1 MRRPELRSEDTHTR
15 IVIDSKPPRAKAMGG
30 HIEGQTMALA
40 LHFDPYAGISAAAA
54 LGALLDVGLD
64 ADALRAGL
72 ASLALPPWTLTTE
85 RATAGVT
92 GTRATIAV
100 TGAQGPL
107 PLGAVRALLVGS
119 ALTPATRERS
129 LRVLTQV
136 AAGEGGTAREDD
148 PAGTLE
154 TILAVIGTLVGLDL
168 LGVAEITTV
177 APPQGC
183 AGSPVTPAAAALLA
197 TVATERPPTLRLRQV
212 GYGLGPHDPTAPHP
226 VAVRVW
232 LGEAE
237 ERSGVEWQ
245 SLLAPAAPDAIR
257 AAILL
262 VLDHAA
268 EAGDE
273 YDRLTALVA
282 AWAGTPARLCAYAGA
297 RDGAGPARV
306 TGAIEEYAAAGA
318 RRIVIQRLGLA
329 PEPAIEDGLAGI
341 IRWACGR
348 WPGLAIVPAAP
359 LLTARQLAYR
369 LAGRASD
376 AWEGL
381 AERPTVA
388 DTAILLVA
396 PGSAEA
402 EANAEA
408 YRVARL
414 LWEGRDWLTVEV
426 AFLAE
431 TTPDLAAAVTRC
443 VRLGARA
450 VVVLSLLPL
459 VGGGAAQLT
468 VQVAAARA
476 AGTVIPLVEGRA
488 PGTPEGF
495 AAITWEGFRAASGLP
510 IGDAGHAHA
519 HAADSGHGGL
529 AALRTILPPR
539 YQGAAGVNSAP
550 MAAADLLY
558 DEAGQVAWGEIWEGF
573 CDLAIAGGPPHRGAL
588 LEPATRDA
596 VEAAPEAYG
605 HVLDELTRGLRL
617 ITGWAIV
624 RDAAPGWIG
633 LVCPNE
639 EAAIWLL
646 RAILSENIA
655 ARREGATLFLPAGPA
670 FTVEPEIKNVIT
682 VVAKTHHYWTEHIAA
697 LATPAGRETPPAT
710 EARPEVSPAPPS
722 PAEPPIVGTDRTI
735 VAPGRRW
742 YEYACGSCGERFD
755 RESPVATAGEPIPCP
770 FCGEQARRFFTAPRL
785 LFKADPRDTQPVWH
799 NHGGYG
805 HSHAPGKGV
814 HGAGKGQDGAKKS

>member
-1 MRRPELRSEDTHTR
+1 
-15 IVIDSKPPRAKAMGG
+15 
-30 HIEGQTMALA
+30 MALA

-64 ADALRAGL
+64 ADALWAAL
-72 ASLALPPWTLTTE
+72 ATLALPPWTLTIE
-85 RATAGVT
+85 RATAGVS
-92 GTRATIAV
+92 GTRATLAT
-100 TGAQGPL
+100 TGEQAPL
-107 PLGAVRALLVGS
+107 PLGAVRALLAGS
-119 ALTPATRERS
+119 ALAPAMRERS
-129 LRVLTQV
+129 LRVLTRV
-136 AAGEGGTAREDD
+136 AAGEWGTARDDD
-148 PAGTLE
+148 PAGTPGM
-154 TILAVIGTLVGLDL
+154 ILAVVGTLVGLDL

-177 APPQGC
+177 APPQGR
-183 AGSPVTPAAAALLA
+183 AGSHVTPAAAALLA

-237 ERSGVEWQ
+237 GRDDIEWQ
-245 SLLAPAAPDAIR
+245 SLLAPAAPNATP

-268 EAGDE
+268 ETGDQ

-282 AWAGTPARLCAYAGA
+282 AWAGTPARLCAFAGA
-297 RDGAGPARV
+297 RAGTGPARV
-306 TGAIEEYAAAGA
+306 TGALEEYAAAGA
-318 RRIVIQRLGLA
+318 RRIVIQRLGLG
-329 PEPAIEDGLAGI
+329 PDPAVEDGLAGL
-341 IRWACGR
+341 IRWARGR
-348 WPGLAIVPAAP
+348 WPGLAVVPATP

-369 LAGRASD
+369 LAGRATD

-381 AERPTVA
+381 ANRPDDA

-426 AFLAE
+426 AFLGE
-431 TTPDLAAAVTRC
+431 TTPDLGAAVTRC
-443 VRLGARA
+443 ARLGARA
-450 VVVLSLLPL
+450 VVILPLLPL
-459 VGGGAAQLT
+459 AGGGAVRLAA
-468 VQVAAARA
+468 QVAALRA
-476 AGTVIPLVEGRA
+476 AGAPVPIAEGCP

-495 AAITWEGFRAASGLP
+495 AAIAWEGFRAASGLP
-510 IGDAGHAHA
+510 VGDAGHGHG
-519 HAADSGHGGL
+519 HGADGGHGGL
-529 AALRTILPPR
+529 ATLRSILPPR
-539 YQGAAGVNSAP
+539 YQGAASVNSAP
-550 MAAADLLY
+550 MGAADLVY
-558 DEAGQVAWGEIWEGF
+558 DEGGQVAWGEVWEGF
-573 CDLAIAGGPPHRGAL
+573 CDLAIAGGPPHRGDL
-588 LEPATRDA
+588 LEPAMRDA
-596 VEAAPEAYG
+596 VEAAPDAYARA
-605 HVLDELTRGLRL
+605 LDELARGLRL

-633 LVCPNE
+633 LVCPDE

-646 RAILSENIA
+646 RAILTENIA
-655 ARREGATLFLPAGPA
+655 ARREGATLFLPAGPT
-670 FTVEPEIKNVIT
+670 FTVEREIKNVVT

-697 LATPAGRETPPAT
+697 LAAEPSDKARPAAAPT
-710 EARPEVSPAPPS
+710 EARSDTAPPLPS
-722 PAEPPIVGTDRTI
+722 APAEPPIVGTDRTI
-735 VAPGRRW
+735 GAPGRRW
-742 YEYACGSCGERFD
+742 YAYACGACGERFD
-755 RESPVATAGEPIPCP
+755 RESPVATAGEPLPCP
-770 FCGEQARRFFTAPRL
+770 FCGAQARRLFTAPRL

-814 HGAGKGQDGAKKS
+814 HGAGNKQGEARNS

>member
-1 MRRPELRSEDTHTR
+1 
-15 IVIDSKPPRAKAMGG
+15 
-30 HIEGQTMALA
+30 MALA

-64 ADALRAGL
+64 ADALRAEL
-72 ASLALPPWTLTTE
+72 ATLALPAWTLKTE

-92 GTRATIAV
+92 GTRATF
-100 TGAQGPL
+100 TMTDENTPL
-107 PLGAVRALLVGS
+107 PLGAVRALLADSGLASVV
-119 ALTPATRERS
+119 RERS
-129 LRVLTQV
+129 LRVLTRV
-136 AAGEGGTAREDD
+136 AAGEWGTARDDD
-148 PAGTLE
+148 PAGTSE
-154 TILAVIGTLVGLDL
+154 TILAVVGTLVGLAL

-177 APPQGC
+177 APPQGR
-183 AGSPVTPAAAALLA
+183 AGSPATPAAAALLA

-237 ERSGVEWQ
+237 GRDGVEWR
-245 SLLAPAAPDAIR
+245 SLLAPAVPDATP

-268 EAGDE
+268 EAGVE
-273 YDRLTALVA
+273 YERLAALVA
-282 AWAGTPARLCAYAGA
+282 AWAGVPARLCTYVGA
-297 RDGAGPARV
+297 RNGAGPARV
-306 TGAIEEYAAAGA
+306 TGALEEYATAGA
-318 RRIVIQRLGLA
+318 RRIVIQRLGLV
-329 PEPAIEDGLAGI
+329 PDPAVEEGLAGI
-341 IRWACGR
+341 IRWARGR
-348 WPGLAIVPAAP
+348 WPGIAVVPATP

-369 LAGRASD
+369 LAGRATA
-376 AWEGL
+376 AWKGM
-381 AERPTVA
+381 ADKPAAT

-396 PGSAEA
+396 PGSAGA

-426 AFLAE
+426 AFLGE
-431 TTPDLAAAVTRC
+431 TMPDLGAAVTRC
-443 VRLGARA
+443 ARLGARA
-450 VVVLSLLPL
+450 VVVLPLLPL
-459 VGGGAAQLT
+459 AGGGSAQLAA
-468 VQVAAARA
+468 QVAATRA
-476 AGTVIPLVEGRA
+476 AGTSAPLIEGRA

-495 AAITWEGFRAASGLP
+495 AAIAWEGFRAASGLP
-510 IGDAGHAHA
+510 TGDAGHGHG
-519 HAADSGHGGL
+519 ADGEHGGL
-529 AALRTILPPR
+529 AALRSILPPR
-539 YQGAAGVNSAP
+539 YQGEASVNSAP
-550 MAAADLLY
+550 MGAADLVY
-558 DEAGQVAWGEIWEGF
+558 DAGGQVAWGEVWEGF
-573 CDLAIAGGPPHRGAL
+573 CDLAIAGGPPHRGDL

-596 VEAAPEAYG
+596 VEAAPDAYARA
-605 HVLDELTRGLRL
+605 LDELTRGLRL

-633 LVCPNE
+633 LVCPDE

-670 FTVEPEIKNVIT
+670 FTVEGEIKNVIT

-697 LATPAGRETPPAT
+697 LTMGPVAETWPATPAQTRQATTPPL
-710 EARPEVSPAPPS
+710 SPT
-722 PAEPPIVGTDRTI
+722 PAEPPIVGTDRTV

-742 YEYACGSCGERFD
+742 YAYACGACGERFD
-755 RESPVATAGEPIPCP
+755 RESPVATAGESIPCP
-770 FCGEQARRFFTAPRL
+770 FCGAQARRLFTAPRL
-785 LFKADPRDTQPVWH
+785 LFRADPRDTRPIWH

-805 HSHAPGKGV
+805 HSHAPGKGM
-814 HGAGKGQDGAKKS
+814 HGAGKGQDEARKPR

>member
-1 MRRPELRSEDTHTR
+1 MT
-15 IVIDSKPPRAKAMGG
+15 
-30 HIEGQTMALA
+30 LA
-40 LHFDPYAGISAAAA
+40 LHIDPYAGISTAAA

-64 ADALRAGL
+64 AAALRAEL
-72 ASLALPPWTLTTE
+72 ATLALPAWTLTIE
-85 RATAGVT
+85 RAAAGVT

-100 TGAQGPL
+100 TGEQTPL
-107 PLGAVRALLVGS
+107 SLGAVRALLAGS
-119 ALTPATRERS
+119 TLAPTTRERS
-129 LRVLTQV
+129 LRVLTRV
-136 AAGEGGTAREDD
+136 AAGEWETARDDD
-148 PAGTLE
+148 PAGRPE
-154 TILAVIGTLVGLDL
+154 TILAVVGTLVGLAL
-168 LGVAEITTV
+168 LGVEEITTV
-177 APPQGC
+177 APPQGR

-197 TVATERPPTLRLRQV
+197 TVATERPPTLRLRRV
-212 GYGLGPHDPTAPHP
+212 GYGLGPHDPIAPHP

-237 ERSGVEWQ
+237 ERGDVAWQ
-245 SLLAPAAPDAIR
+245 SLLAPAAPDATP

-268 EAGDE
+268 EAGGDYE
-273 YDRLTALVA
+273 RLTALVA

-329 PEPAIEDGLAGI
+329 PDPTIEDGLAGL
-341 IRWACGR
+341 IRWARER
-348 WPGLAIVPAAP
+348 WPGLAVVPATP

-369 LAGRASD
+369 LAGRATD

-381 AERPTVA
+381 ANRPDAA

-396 PGSAEA
+396 PGSTEA
-402 EANAEA
+402 EANADA

-431 TTPDLAAAVTRC
+431 TTPDLGAAVARC

-450 VVVLSLLPL
+450 VVALPLLPL
-459 VGGGAAQLT
+459 AGGGARLLAAQI
-468 VQVAAARA
+468 AALRA
-476 AGTVIPLVEGRA
+476 AGTGLPLVEGCP

-510 IGDAGHAHA
+510 VGDAGHGHGHGAGG
-519 HAADSGHGGL
+519 GHGGL
-529 AALRTILPPR
+529 ATLRSILPPR
-539 YQGAAGVNSAP
+539 YRGAASVNSAP
-550 MAAADLLY
+550 MGAAELVY
-558 DEAGQVAWGEIWEGF
+558 DEGGQVAWGEVWEGF
-573 CDLAIAGGPPHRGAL
+573 CDLAIAGGPPHRGDL

-596 VEAAPEAYG
+596 VEASPEAYA

-633 LVCPNE
+633 LACPDE

-655 ARREGATLFLPAGPA
+655 ARREGATLFLPAGPTFA
-670 FTVEPEIKNVIT
+670 VEREIKNVIT

-697 LATPAGRETPPAT
+697 LTAEPVEEVWVGSAEAQSAAVPPESPTPIQPP
-710 EARPEVSPAPPS
+710 
-722 PAEPPIVGTDRTI
+722 EPPIVGTDRTI

-742 YEYACGSCGERFD
+742 YAYACGACGERFD
-755 RESPVATAGEPIPCP
+755 RESPVATAGEPAPCP
-770 FCGEQARRFFTAPRL
+770 FCGEQARRLFTAPRL

-814 HGAGKGQDGAKKS
+814 HGAGKGQGETRES

>member
-1 MRRPELRSEDTHTR
+1 M
-15 IVIDSKPPRAKAMGG
+15 V
-30 HIEGQTMALA
+30 LA

-64 ADALRAGL
+64 ADALRAEL
-72 ASLALPPWTLTTE
+72 AALALPAWALTTE

-92 GTRATIAV
+92 GTRATFTV
-100 TGAQGPL
+100 TGENIPL
-107 PLGAVRALLVGS
+107 PLGAARALLADSGL
-119 ALTPATRERS
+119 APAVRERS
-129 LRVLTQV
+129 LRVLTRV
-136 AAGEGGTAREDD
+136 AAGEWEAARDDD
-148 PAGTLE
+148 PAGTPE
-154 TILAVIGTLVGLDL
+154 TILAVVGTLVGLDL

-177 APPQGC
+177 APPQGR

-237 ERSGVEWQ
+237 NQGDIAWQ
-245 SLLAPAAPDAIR
+245 SLLPPASPDDTP

-262 VLDHAA
+262 VLDRAA
-268 EAGDE
+268 EAGSE
-273 YDRLTALVA
+273 YDRLAALVA
-282 AWAGTPARLCAYAGA
+282 AWAGVPARLCAFAGA
-297 RDGAGPARV
+297 RDGAGTARV
-306 TGAIEEYAAAGA
+306 TDAIEEYATVGA
-318 RRIVIQRLGLA
+318 RRIVIQHLGLT
-329 PEPAIEDGLAGI
+329 PDPAVEEGLAGI
-341 IRWACGR
+341 IRWAHGR
-348 WPGLAIVPAAP
+348 WPGLAIVPATP

-369 LAGRASD
+369 LAGRATD
-376 AWEGL
+376 AWESL
-381 AERPTVA
+381 ADKTA
-388 DTAILLVA
+388 ATDTTILLVA

-426 AFLAE
+426 AFLGE
-431 TTPDLAAAVTRC
+431 TTPDLGMAVARC

-450 VVVLSLLPL
+450 VVVLPLLPL
-459 VGGGAAQLT
+459 AGGGAAQL
-468 VQVAAARA
+468 AAQIAALRA
-476 AGTVIPLVEGRA
+476 DGMSTPLIEGRA

-510 IGDAGHAHA
+510 VGDAGHGHG
-519 HAADSGHGGL
+519 HGADGGYGGL
-529 AALRTILPPR
+529 AALRAVLPPR
-539 YQGAAGVNSAP
+539 YQGEASVNSAP
-550 MAAADLLY
+550 MGAADLVY
-558 DEAGQVAWGEIWEGF
+558 DAEGHVAWGEVWEGF
-573 CDLAIAGGPPHRGAL
+573 CDLAIAGGPPHRGDL

-596 VEAAPEAYG
+596 VEAAPDAYARA
-605 HVLDELTRGLRL
+605 LDELTRGLRL

-633 LVCPNE
+633 IVCPDE

-670 FTVEPEIKNVIT
+670 FTIEKEIKNVIT

-697 LATPAGRETPPAT
+697 LTTEPIAETWPATTAQTRQATTLPLPPA
-710 EARPEVSPAPPS
+710 PV
-722 PAEPPIVGTDRTI
+722 EPPIVGTDRTV

-742 YEYACGSCGERFD
+742 YEYACGACGERFD
-755 RESPVATAGEPIPCP
+755 RESPVATAGEPSPCP
-770 FCGEQARRFFTAPRL
+770 FCGAQARRLFTAPRL

-814 HGAGKGQDGAKKS
+814 HGAGKGQGEARKPL

>member
-1 MRRPELRSEDTHTR
+1 MT
-15 IVIDSKPPRAKAMGG
+15 
-30 HIEGQTMALA
+30 LA
-40 LHFDPYAGISAAAA
+40 LHFDPYAGISAATA

-64 ADALRAGL
+64 ADALRAEL
-72 ASLALPPWTLTTE
+72 ATLPLPAWTLTTE

-92 GTRATIAV
+92 GTRATIAM
-100 TGAQGPL
+100 TGDRAPL
-107 PLGAVRALLVGS
+107 SLGAVRALLADS
-119 ALTPATRERS
+119 ALAPDVRERG
-129 LRVLTQV
+129 LRVLTRV
-136 AAGEGGTAREDD
+136 AAGDWGTARDDD
-148 PAGTLE
+148 PAGTPE
-154 TILAVIGTLVGLDL
+154 TILAVVGTLVGLTL
-168 LGVAEITTV
+168 LGVTEITTT
-177 APPQGC
+177 APPQGR
-183 AGSPVTPAAAALLA
+183 AGGQVTPAAAALLA
-197 TVATERPPTLRLRQV
+197 TVATERPPALRLRQV
-212 GYGLGPHDPTAPHP
+212 GYGLGPLDPGAPHP

-237 ERSGVEWQ
+237 ERGDVAWQ
-245 SLLAPAAPDAIR
+245 SLLAPATPDAIP

-268 EAGDE
+268 ETGDE
-273 YDRLTALVA
+273 YLRLAALVA

-329 PEPAIEDGLAGI
+329 PDPAIEDGLAGI
-341 IRWACGR
+341 IRWARGR
-348 WPGLAIVPAAP
+348 WPGLAVVPVPP

-369 LAGRASD
+369 LAGRATD

-381 AERPTVA
+381 SERPQAT

-426 AFLAE
+426 AFLGE
-431 TTPDLAAAVTRC
+431 TTPDLGAAVARC
-443 VRLGARA
+443 ARLGAQA
-450 VVVLSLLPL
+450 VVVLPLLPL
-459 VGGGAAQLT
+459 AGGGAAQLAA
-468 VQVAAARA
+468 QVAALRA
-476 AGTVIPLVEGRA
+476 AGTSIPLAAGRA

-495 AAITWEGFRAASGLP
+495 AAIAWEAFRATSGLP
-510 IGDAGHAHA
+510 IGAAAHGHGHG
-519 HAADSGHGGL
+519 ADGGHGGL
-529 AALRTILPPR
+529 GALRTILPPR
-539 YQGAAGVNSAP
+539 YQGDASINSEP
-550 MAAADLLY
+550 MGAADLVY
-558 DEAGQVAWGEIWEGF
+558 DGAGQVAWGEIWEGF
-573 CDLAIAGGPPHRGAL
+573 CDLAIAGGPPHRGDL

-596 VEAAPEAYG
+596 VEAAPTAYA

-624 RDAAPGWIG
+624 RDAAPGWLGII
-633 LVCPNE
+633 CPDE

-655 ARREGATLFLPAGPA
+655 ARRQGATLFLPAGPA
-670 FTVEPEIKNVIT
+670 FTVEKEIKNVIT

-697 LATPAGRETPPAT
+697 LALEPLVEAWPDAT
-710 EARPEVSPAPPS
+710 IEVQPLTAAPTASESPAVF
-722 PAEPPIVGTDRTI
+722 EPPIVGTDRTV

-742 YEYACGSCGERFD
+742 YDYACGACGERFD
-755 RESPVATAGEPIPCP
+755 RESPVATAGEPSPCP
-770 FCGEQARRFFTAPRL
+770 FLR
-785 LFKADPRDTQPVWH
+785 
-799 NHGGYG
+799 
-805 HSHAPGKGV
+805 
-814 HGAGKGQDGAKKS
+814 GAGAAALHRAAPALQGRPARQPAGLAQSRRLWA